1 MSANLDPGEIPKGEG
16 IQPAPQQEAEQTV
29 FQAPDESTRQQ
40 NFNSEALEE
49 GDHVGKSAYVPQ
61 NVNIALISYVLCHI
75 VILVLFGVIM
85 SATLE
90 SIHELMIVH
99 KICARRPKVEAIE
112 YFLNLLNAS
121 NYFAFFATGF
131 ALHNCMIGIDLLCKI
146 CVTNVQY
153 IISSALKCN
162 LFLSGTAFFIAITV
176 AIFTY
181 HSNEEAIEFI
191 NSLECIG
198 VIVEQRSLH
207 IINTETQPQ
216 PDKVKRVKSSTN
228 IGFTAMIQ
236 KIWALFMQ
244 LSIMVRLCLILCLV
258 LGIFFIIRKLKRR
271 DDKTKLS
278 LEVKVTSS
286 TSSSEENGSSSTS
299 LL

>member
-61 NVNIALISYVLCHI
+61 NVNIALISYVVCHI
-75 VILVLFGVIM
+75 GILVLFVVIM

-121 NYFAFFATGF
+121 NYLAFFASGF

-146 CVTNVQY
+146 SVTNVQS
-153 IISSALKCN
+153 IIK
-162 LFLSGTAFFIAITV
+162 
-176 AIFTY
+176 
-181 HSNEEAIEFI
+181 
-191 NSLECIG
+191 
-198 VIVEQRSLH
+198 
-207 IINTETQPQ
+207 
-216 PDKVKRVKSSTN
+216 
-228 IGFTAMIQ
+228 
-236 KIWALFMQ
+236 
-244 LSIMVRLCLILCLV
+244 
-258 LGIFFIIRKLKRR
+258 
-271 DDKTKLS
+271 
-278 LEVKVTSS
+278 
-286 TSSSEENGSSSTS
+286 
-299 LL
+299 